1 MDSRHFSTDGRL
13 GYWAPAQVERALHW
27 IPGKVTAVPED
38 LLDAPETLRSLLRY
52 LEATGLRDP
61 RGATTAENEAA
72 LELGGPEA
80 VTEQLSRFPP
90 GRRKD
95 SHAPSSPP
103 GSRSRRR
110 SRSSAPWSP
119 PRSCTARP
127 SRTRHRIGPG
137 PCPRGIVGI

>member
-90 GRRKD
+90 GRRKEFARTVL
-95 SHAPSSPP
+95 AP
-103 GSRSRRR
+103 
-110 SRSSAPWSP
+110 
-119 PRSCTARP
+119 ARP
-127 SRTRHRIGPG
+127 APAAPG
-137 PCPRGIVGI
+137 TG

>member
-61 RGATTAENEAA
+61 RGER
-72 LELGGPEA
+72 GGA
-80 VTEQLSRFPP
+80 
-90 GRRKD
+90 GARR
-95 SHAPSSPP
+95 P
-103 GSRSRRR
+103 RSRDG
-110 SRSSAPWSP
+110 AAQPV
-119 PRSCTARP
+119 P
-127 SRTRHRIGPG
+127 SRTAQGFARTVLASGFPVPETLEEFRTLVAAPLLHGP
-137 PCPRGIVGI
+137 PQPHPAQDRARTMPTRYRWYLR